1 MDLERDAFP
10 IFQQHDNQP
19 LQPWVLQPDHIC
31 RQRKRHGL
39 RECPWGTMD
48 DNGVWIRPDLY
59 TEADAQRDTPEAL
72 AARLKSGGPLKPPS
86 S

>member
-1 MDLERDAFP
+1 
-10 IFQQHDNQP
+10 
-19 LQPWVLQPDHIC
+19 
-31 RQRKRHGL
+31 
-39 RECPWGTMD
+39 MD